1 MAKEKNGHP
10 SDTRNIMSLNAY
22 RQQYFFAVIIPS
34 RCYDAVITAAVFFL
48 RNTAPSALCKEAVQK
63 SKQKQKQK
71 KIRVYQSPV
80 FLDLLDS
87 RRRLSASLAALA
99 SSISRIARRR
109 RLKSLLG
116 LTSSR
121 PIDITALETADNHL
135 RRGNICSDGYI
146 VNVAQ
151 TKQVECYLVGRGL
164 DRRITEKDNDIHLI
178 V

>member
-1 MAKEKNGHP
+1 MMP
-10 SDTRNIMSLNAY
+10 LL
-22 RQQYFFAVIIPS
+22 PPP
-34 RCYDAVITAAVFFL
+34 FFL

-63 SKQKQKQK
+63 ASRSRN
-71 KIRVYQSPV
+71 KIKVYQSPV

-121 PIDITALETADNHL
+121 QSISPRSRPRIITSAEALFVATGTLWMSHRRSRSSAISLVEDSIEESRKKITISTSSYETREDICWTPYFF
-135 RRGNICSDGYI
+135 ICSFFFFSHCI
-146 VNVAQ
+146 SS
-151 TKQVECYLVGRGL
+151 
-164 DRRITEKDNDIHLI
+164 ILI
-178 V
+178 YNSTIQ